1 MRTLTLAAILAAT
14 AACVSGCMTVGPN
27 YSRPEVQVPAT
38 WRIDL
43 SEAEEVANTTWWE
56 QFDDR
61 VLNDLIQSALR
72 GNLDVRIAAARVDQ
86 FIGLLRAARSQGLP
100 QVGYGANVSRNRTSE
115 VGMPPLSPLLDPVF
129 NLYQGTLQASWQI
142 DLFGR
147 VRRLTEAAQAQV
159 YASQQ
164 AQRGVVLS
172 LVTGVATSYITLRGL
187 DRQLEVAQATARNFG
202 ETLRIFELRE
212 RDGLVSETEL
222 SQVRSQYKLAQST
235 IPAVEQQIA
244 IVENGISVLLGQN
257 PGPIPRGK
265 SISEL
270 ALPVIPADLPSTL
283 LERRPDILQAEQNL
297 VAANANVGATRAL
310 YYPTISLTGALGS
323 VSTAF
328 GDFLSGPASLWSIAA
343 GVTGPIFTSGAIGG
357 QVQSA
362 EAQKRQAELIYRQTI
377 LGAFN
382 DTNNALIGS
391 QKTTEQAARQQERVD
406 ALREYA
412 RLSSLKFEDGL
423 IGYLEVLVSENDLF
437 SAELSLANFQAAR
450 FNQVISVYQSMGGGW
465 VDIAD
470 SMTPVSLSQ
479 NRKGTSVQ
487 GAVKSN

>member
-1 MRTLTLAAILAAT
+1 MRTLTLAAILVAT
-14 AACVSGCMTVGPN
+14 TACVAGCIAVGPD

-43 SEAEEVANTTWWE
+43 PQAEEVANTTWWE
-56 QFDDR
+56 QFDDP
-61 VLNDLIQSALR
+61 VLNDLIQTGLR
-72 GNLDVRIAAARVDQ
+72 DNLDVRVAAARVDQ
-86 FIGLLRAARSQGLP
+86 FIGLLRSARSQGLP
-100 QVGYGANVSRNRTSE
+100 QINYGANVSRNRTSE
-115 VGMPPLSPLLDPVF
+115 VGMPPLSPALDPVF
-129 NLYQGTLQASWQI
+129 NLYQGALSASWQI

-159 YASQQ
+159 YASEQ

-187 DRQLEVAQATARNFG
+187 DRQLEVSQATAHNFG
-202 ETLRIFELRE
+202 ETLRIFELRY
-212 RDGLVSETEL
+212 RKGLVSETEL

-244 IVENGISVLLGQN
+244 VVENGISILLGHN

-270 ALPVIPADLPSTL
+270 VVPVVPADLPSTL

-297 VAANANVGATRAL
+297 IAANANVGATRAL

-328 GDFLSGPASLWSIAA
+328 GDFLSGPAALWSIGA
-343 GVTGPIFTSGAIGG
+343 GLSGPIFTSGAIGG

-362 EAQKRQAELIYRQTI
+362 EAQKRQAQLIYQQTI

-382 DTNNALIGS
+382 DTNDALVGS
-391 QKTTEQAARQQERVD
+391 LKTTEQTARQQERVD

-423 IGYLEVLVSENDLF
+423 IGYIDVLVSENDLF
-437 SAELSLANFQAAR
+437 SVELSLASFQAAR
-450 FNQVISVYQSMGGGW
+450 FNQVISVYQAMGGGW

-470 SMTPVSLSQ
+470 SLTPVSLSEEH
-479 NRKGTSVQ
+479 KGNSVQ
-487 GAVKSN
+487 GK

>member
-14 AACVSGCMTVGPN
+14 TVGLAGCFTVGPN
-27 YSRPEVQVPAT
+27 YARPEVPVPAT

-43 SEAEEVANTTWWE
+43 PQAEEVVNTTWWE
-56 QFDDR
+56 QFDDP
-61 VLNDLIQSALR
+61 VLNDLIQTALR
-72 GNLDVRIAAARVDQ
+72 DNLDVRVAAARVDQ
-86 FIGLLRAARSQGLP
+86 FIGVLRTARSQGLP

-115 VGMPPLSPLLDPVF
+115 VGMPPLSPALDPVF
-129 NLYQGTLQASWQI
+129 NLYQGMLQASWQI

-159 YASQQ
+159 YASEQ

-187 DRQLEVAQATARNFG
+187 DRQLEVSQATLKNFG
-202 ETLRIFELRE
+202 ETLRIFELRY

-222 SQVRSQYKLAQST
+222 SQVRSQYKLAEST

-244 IVENGISVLLGQN
+244 VVENGISILLGHN

-270 ALPVIPADLPSTL
+270 AIPAIPAGLPSTL

-297 VAANANVGATRAL
+297 IAANANVGATRAL

-328 GDFLSGPASLWSIAA
+328 GDFLSASAALWSIAA
-343 GVTGPIFTSGAIGG
+343 GVTGPIFTSGAIAG

-362 EAQKRQAELIYRQTI
+362 EAQKSQAELIYRQTI

-382 DTNNALIGS
+382 DTNNALVGS
-391 QKTTEQAARQQERVD
+391 QNTAEQVASQQGRVD

-412 RLSSLKFEDGL
+412 RLSNLKFEDGL
-423 IGYLEVLVSENDLF
+423 IGYFEVLVSENDLF
-437 SAELSLANFQAAR
+437 SAELSLASFQAAR
-450 FNQVISVYQSMGGGW
+450 FNQVISVYQAMGGGW

-470 SMTPVSLSQ
+470 SLTPVALSQ
-479 NRKGTSVQ
+479 NRKDNANAVQ
-487 GAVKSN
+487 GR

>member
-1 MRTLTLAAILAAT
+1 MRTLTRAAIFAAAT
-14 AACVSGCMTVGPN
+14 SCLAGCISVGPD
-27 YSRPEVQVPAT
+27 YSRPEVAVPAT
-38 WRIDL
+38 WRVDL
-43 SEAEEVANTTWWE
+43 PEAEEVVDTAWWE
-56 QFDDR
+56 QFDDP
-61 VLNDLIQSALR
+61 VLNDLIQTALQ
-72 GNLDVRIAAARVDQ
+72 GNLDVRIAAARIDQ

-100 QVGYGANVSRNRTSE
+100 QIGYGANVSRNRTSE
-115 VGMPPLSPLLDPVF
+115 VGMPPLSPVLDPVF
-129 NLYQGTLQASWQI
+129 NLYQGMLSASWQI

-159 YASQQ
+159 YASEQ

-187 DRQLEVAQATARNFG
+187 DRQLEIARATASNFG
-202 ETLRIFELRE
+202 ETLRIFELRY
-212 RDGLVSETEL
+212 RDGLVSQTEL

-244 IVENGISVLLGQN
+244 IVENGISILLGRN

-265 SISEL
+265 SVSEL
-270 ALPVIPADLPSTL
+270 VLPVIPADLPSTL
-283 LERRPDILQAEQNL
+283 RERRPDILQAEQNL
-297 VAANANVGATRAL
+297 VSANANVGATRAL

-328 GDFLSGPASLWSIAA
+328 GDFLSGPAALWSVAA
-343 GVTGPIFTSGAIGG
+343 GLTGPIFTSGAIEG

-362 EAQKRQAELIYRQTI
+362 EAQKRQAELVYRQTV

-382 DTNNALIGS
+382 DTNNALVSS
-391 QKTTEQAARQQERVD
+391 QKTIEQTGFQQQRVD
-406 ALREYA
+406 ALREFA

-423 IGYLEVLVSENDLF
+423 IGYLEVLISENDLF
-437 SAELSLANFQAAR
+437 SAELALASLQASR
-450 FNQVISVYQSMGGGW
+450 YNQVISVYQAMGGGW

-470 SMTPVSLSQ
+470 SRTPVSLSAD
-479 NRKGTSVQ
+479 RKGNAAQ
-487 GAVKSN
+487 GR